1 MIMRVIA
8 RYSIFILQI
17 IILIMSDLLFIFFK
31 KKKYNAVFGVT
42 EVAGF
47 LSKFGAMDNSYFTVS
62 LYNDKYFDCSYSFKN
77 TKNRV
82 LRRLFIL
89 FYAPFL
95 LGSLINKSE
104 VFFYLYSYGFLIDPS
119 KSRFFEF
126 MYLKFRKK
134 KIINYYLGS
143 DIRSIK
149 MLYLYGL
156 QIGYDTIATYT
167 RYSKYDINDEIT
179 KSKLAKSSDKFADV
193 IFTFKV
199 DQMSYIKSKTYPG
212 FYILDQFDYNY
223 TPSKFL
229 NVMNNPIKVIHAPTN
244 PLIKGTQ
251 VIRATIKK
259 LQVEGYFID
268 YIELFETSNS
278 FVIKAMSNAHIGIN
292 QLYSFVPSV
301 FGIECMAN
309 RVALITAADEK
320 IEEDLPIGSNEAWV
334 VTGYWNLYD
343 QLKYLLDNP
352 TKIEEQANKGFDF
365 VKSNYDMNIIK
376 DKISDIISWEK

>member
-62 LYNDKYFDCSYSFKN
+62 LYNDNYFDCSYSFKN